1 MSLQRRLTIFTV
13 TLVTLLSGLLG
24 GFLIKQDSDGAI
36 NQIRTELTFIKD
48 SVADSKEDK
57 VTTAVALARSA
68 PFQISVSLV
77 DENGDVTPILEPDEE
92 PQNTIELL
100 VEIEGG
106 SQLKLSASTSGE
118 LERRNS
124 SIGNLLIFLISIAA
138 LSIIIL
144 RLVISRDV
152 ERERR
157 AIELAEH
164 LKSENEKRLALLEFA
179 GDASHELRT
188 PLTVI
193 KGYLELGAKSK
204 DIISSPETISKLQRE
219 VQRMESTIGSLLE
232 VFEIDAIPSEEL
244 EPKNISPL
252 LTDAIKTFSE
262 INPNRVVNSEIEED
276 LFIKSND
283 SLIHAVLGNALNN
296 ISRHT
301 PHDAPVRLQARR
313 KGSEVSIVIED
324 GGPGIQNKDGLESIQ
339 LFTRFDKSRSREHGG
354 SGLGL
359 SIINSAINKMG
370 GELTLDKSSL
380 GGLALNMKLPASN
393 Q

>member
-1 MSLQRRLTIFTV
+1 
-13 TLVTLLSGLLG
+13 
-24 GFLIKQDSDGAI
+24 
-36 NQIRTELTFIKD
+36 
-48 SVADSKEDK
+48 
-57 VTTAVALARSA
+57 
-68 PFQISVSLV
+68 
-77 DENGDVTPILEPDEE
+77 
-92 PQNTIELL
+92 
-100 VEIEGG
+100 
-106 SQLKLSASTSGE
+106 
-118 LERRNS
+118 
-124 SIGNLLIFLISIAA
+124 
-138 LSIIIL
+138 
-144 RLVISRDV
+144 V

-252 LTDAIKTFSE
+252 LTDAIKTFCE
-262 INPNRVVNSEIEED
+262 VNPNRVVNSEIEED
-276 LFIKSND
+276 LFIKSSD

-301 PHDAPVRLQARR
+301 PHDAPVRLRARR
-313 KGSEVSIVIED
+313 RGSEVGIVIED
-324 GGPGIQNKDGLESIQ
+324 GGPGIQNKEGLDSIQ

-370 GELTLDKSSL
+370 GELTLHKSSL
-380 GGLALNMKLPASN
+380 GGLALTMKLPASN

>member
-24 GFLIKQDSDGAI
+24 GFLIKQDFDGAI

-244 EPKNISPL
+244 ESKNISLL
-252 LTDAIKTFSE
+252 LTDAIKTFCE

-301 PHDAPVRLQARR
+301 PH
-313 KGSEVSIVIED
+313 E
-324 GGPGIQNKDGLESIQ
+324 
-339 LFTRFDKSRSREHGG
+339 
-354 SGLGL
+354 L
-359 SIINSAINKMG
+359 SI
-370 GELTLDKSSL
+370 
-380 GGLALNMKLPASN
+380 
-393 Q
+393 